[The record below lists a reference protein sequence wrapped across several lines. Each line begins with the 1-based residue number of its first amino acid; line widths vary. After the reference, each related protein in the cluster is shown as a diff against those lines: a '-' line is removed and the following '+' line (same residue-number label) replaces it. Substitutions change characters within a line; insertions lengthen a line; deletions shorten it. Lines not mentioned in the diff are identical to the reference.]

1 MATTRTDSGEAIRI
15 AAAIPGARIDLTG
28 RLSAATV
35 ADVRVALRDAI
46 DGGVDDLE
54 LGLRGVELVDATGLG
69 VLVAAHRRADRA
81 GRRLV
86 LCDVPERVT
95 RLLHATRLNRVLHCR
110 PEPGAS
116 SLAG

>member
-1 MATTRTDSGEAIRI
+1 MATTDSGTGEPIHI
-15 AAAIPGARIDLTG
+15 AAVIPGARIDLTG

-35 ADVRVALRDAI
+35 ADVRVALRAAV

-54 LGLRGVELVDATGLG
+54 IGLRGVELVDATGLG

-86 LCDVPERVT
+86 LCDVPERVA

-110 PEPGAS
+110 PDAGLGY
-116 SLAG
+116 LAG